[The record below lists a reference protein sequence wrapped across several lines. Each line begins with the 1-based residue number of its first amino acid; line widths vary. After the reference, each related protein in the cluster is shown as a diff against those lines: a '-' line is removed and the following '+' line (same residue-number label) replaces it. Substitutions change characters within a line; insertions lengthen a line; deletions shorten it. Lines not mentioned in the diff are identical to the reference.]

1 MTAGAL
7 LREARRNRGLSQR
20 ALAER
25 SGAVQPT
32 ISALERGRHDPGVA
46 TLERFLGASGA
57 RLAVLP
63 TRVRPVADAADA
75 IRGLIA
81 EHQVDD
87 AFRELIQ
94 IADDLAAE
102 NGAVRVALAV
112 TPPAP
117 VGDRRFDA
125 FLAAVVEHRL
135 SEQDLVLPEWTAE
148 PQRACEEPWF
158 VSELPAYVARARHE
172 SPPAFARRGVF
183 LVVDE
188 LSSV

>member
-1 MTAGAL
+1 MTAGTL

-32 ISALERGRHDPGVA
+32 IAALESGRHDPGVA
-46 TLERFLGASGA
+46 TLERFVAASGA

-75 IRGLIA
+75 IRRLVA
-81 EHQVDD
+81 EDQLDE

-94 IADDLAAE
+94 VADDLGAE
-102 NGAVRVALAV
+102 NGAIRVALAV
-112 TPPAP
+112 TPPQA

-148 PQRACEEPWF
+148 PNRVCDEPWF
-158 VSELPAYVARARHE
+158 LSDLPAYIARAQRE

-183 LVVDE
+183 LIPDE
-188 LSSV
+188 LASV